1 MLFKNFKKS
10 IFDQERKNLFTS
22 FAKKTDTFTVLASNY
37 HDERTLKSKTVLL
50 FLGSTIPCAN
60 YCKIPEQATV
70 RWTHQSYRGAVYVG
84 RDEEK
89 WDQLQDEGRTRE
101 FAIVAEGRGGRMEKL
116 LHSRAEW
123 EIWKGSV
130 GKTGRNWIRV
140 WFWNIDL
147 EDNNSNS
154 FYLFDY
160 NIITWAQGQI
170 SINFTK
176 IFKVTQN

>member
-1 MLFKNFKKS
+1 MKEF
-10 IFDQERKNLFTS
+10 FTS